1 MSTAHSH
8 ENMVPAAAVRLA
20 VGFVIATLLLVIAV
34 RADWL
39 PQTRSASELRTSAGV
54 RPVAERMLR
63 FADVKGAV
71 QVTDAGTGTIVA
83 NFGQEGSG
91 FIRGVMRGLARE
103 RRMHGLGA
111 EAPFQLTRFA
121 DGQLSLTDLA
131 TGRVIELNGFGSTN
145 VGTFAQLLEPR
156 P

>member
-1 MSTAHSH
+1 MSAAHSH

-20 VGFVIATLLLVIAV
+20 VGLVVATLLLVVAV

-39 PQTRSASELRTSAGV
+39 PRTQSASQVRASAGIM
-54 RPVAERMLR
+54 PVAERLLR
-63 FADVKGAV
+63 FADMNGAV
-71 QVTDAGTGTIVA
+71 VVTDARSKTVVA
-83 NFGQEGSG
+83 RFEQEGSG

-111 EAPFQLTRFA
+111 EAPFRLTRFA
-121 DGQLSLTDLA
+121 DGQLSLTDTA
-131 TGRVIELNGFGSTN
+131 TGRVIELNGFGHTN
-145 VGTFAQLLEPR
+145 VATFAQLLGER